1 MHIAKRENS
10 IVNRLDKTKV
20 EREVNHEQE
29 RVDRL
34 KVEAAQ
40 KRAAAAEKVHLL
52 GFGIS
57 SMLIIVLA

>member
-10 IVNRLDKTKV
+10 IVNRLDKTKT

-34 KVEAAQ
+34 KAEAAQ

-52 GFGIS
+52 VPVF
-57 SMLIIVLA
+57 AKC